1 MAGRVLIA
9 GGGIAGLTAALA
21 LARRGF
27 EVELVERAEL
37 FGEIGAGI
45 QLGPNA
51 MRVMEALGLAEPV
64 VTAGFRPRCAEIR
77 LGDLGHQVFSLSFD
91 GTAPPGRAF
100 VQIHRA
106 DLHALL
112 LAAARDAGA
121 VLTGSAQAVSVA
133 QSEARV
139 TLTLADGTTRD
150 AEFLIGADGLRSA
163 IQPHVVTAPPPRFT
177 GQVAWRATLAA
188 EDLPDGLVAPNGT
201 IWVGPGRH
209 VVTYF
214 LRGGALVNIVAV
226 EERTHWQEEGWTTP
240 GDPDALRAAF
250 AGWHPRVTGLLDRID
265 TAYIWALR
273 DRPPLPVWTKGRVAL
288 IGDACHPMLPFLAQG
303 AAMAIEDGWVL
314 AAALAR
320 NPGPEGLA
328 RYAAARQARTA
339 RVQHAARRNA
349 GRFHRRGAL
358 GRLAEFG
365 PMAVANLV
373 MPWTLRRAMRWL
385 YDHDATQSIGS

>member
-1 MAGRVLIA
+1 
-9 GGGIAGLTAALA
+9 AA
-21 LARRGF
+21 
-27 EVELVERAEL
+27 
-37 FGEIGAGI
+37 
-45 QLGPNA
+45 
-51 MRVMEALGLAEPV
+51 
-64 VTAGFRPRCAEIR
+64 
-77 LGDLGHQVFSLSFD
+77 
-91 GTAPPGRAF
+91 
-100 VQIHRA
+100 
-106 DLHALL
+106 
-112 LAAARDAGA
+112 
-121 VLTGSAQAVSVA
+121 SVA
-133 QSEARV
+133 QTDEGV
-139 TLTLADGTTRD
+139 TLSLADATTRSAD
-150 AEFLIGADGLRSA
+150 FLIGADGLRSV
-163 IQPHVVTAPPPRFT
+163 IQPHVVAAPPPRFT
-177 GQVAWRATLAA
+177 GQVAWRATLTAA
-188 EDLPDGLVAPNGT
+188 DLPPDLVAPNGT
-201 IWVGPGRH
+201 IWAGPGRH

-226 EERTHWQEEGWTTP
+226 EERTRWQEEGWTTP

-250 AGWHPRVTGLLDRID
+250 AGWHPRVTGLLARVD

-328 RYAAARQARTA
+328 RYAALRQARTA
-339 RVQHAARRNA
+339 RVQGAARRNA
-349 GRFHRRGAL
+349 GRFHRRGTL

-365 PMAVANLV
+365 PMAVANLL